1 MNAHQP
7 GRVALTWLALA
18 TAPIPARP
26 AQVAAQTNVARVE
39 AAVANLEWR
48 NIGPTIMGGRVSDL
62 AVVEGDP
69 ATFYVGTATGG
80 VWKTVNHGTTFEPV
94 FDDQP
99 TQSVGDVTV
108 APSNPNVVW
117 VGSGEPQNRQSS
129 PWGNGVYKS
138 TDAGRSWRHMGLAET
153 HHVSRIRIHPRDP
166 STVYVAAVGRLWGAN
181 PERGVY
187 KTTDGGESWELVL
200 FVDEDTGAI
209 DLAMDPNDPE
219 TLFAAMYQRRR
230 TAWGFNGGGPGSGIH
245 RTTDGGASWTKL
257 TEGLPE
263 GDMGRIGLDIFR
275 GDGNLVFAIVEA
287 DKRTPGQGFG
297 GAGGGASRNGVYR
310 STDRGESWERIS
322 PTNNRPMYYSQI
334 WVDPNDPERVYTA
347 GASLYKSLDGGNVFT
362 PDAATEVHPDH
373 HAMWINPADSDHII
387 LGGDGGVSISW
398 DRSRTWRQLT
408 NLPLAQFYQIGV
420 DMRDPYHVCG
430 GLQDNGSWCGPSDT
444 WSNQGIRTRDWYNVG
459 GGDGFHTVMHPD
471 NPRVMFSESQG
482 GNLMRVDLETMER
495 TRMRPL
501 GRPLADEAERE
512 LRWNWDTPVLL
523 SRHDERTVYV
533 GGNVLFRSRDLGMT
547 WEEISPDLTH
557 AIDRA
562 ELEIMGVPGSEPMMS
577 ANDGQA
583 SYGNLKAISESPLD
597 ASLLYVGSDDG
608 KVHVTLDGG
617 GSWTDVTGNIPGL
630 PERTYV
636 SRVVASAHDHATV
649 YATFDGHRNNDFAA
663 HVHVSDDY
671 GASWRRIVDGLPA
684 TSVNA
689 LAEHHRTAGLLFVG
703 NEVGVFFSVDGGE
716 RWIPLNNGLPAVP
729 VDDIKIHPREN
740 DLVLGTHG
748 RGIYIMEDIAP
759 LEGLTTEVLAAGA
772 HLFPV
777 RRATL
782 YNPYTPQGWTPGV
795 YVSPNPPPGALVR
808 YHLADD
814 LPAAAPV
821 ATTTNGNGGN
831 GAGADDADADG
842 DDPATARAPSGR
854 ARITILDAGGEVV
867 RELTGPGSAGI
878 QQVRWDLRIE
888 PPYEPS
894 GAGPG
899 QGGGLQ
905 GGQARGPRVLPGDY
919 TVRLEAAGLTRERPV
934 TVRLDPRVEMSRGDL
949 EARQAALM
957 SAHDLARPVY
967 EAGRAVQRVTT
978 QLMEV
983 GALLREQDEVPEA
996 LSDEVSD
1003 LLEEVRELGR
1013 DINQAAAGARA
1024 AGAIESSSTRPTAD
1038 QLWRLDQS
1046 WERVPPLVERLNEI
1060 LTGSMPSIYRRL
1072 DERGIRPDPGE
1083 AVTVPV
1089 RRRGG

>member
-1 MNAHQP
+1 MNSNEWRCA
-7 GRVALTWLALA
+7 VFTWAA
-18 TAPIPARP
+18 VTAVLIMAWPAN
-26 AQVAAQTNVARVE
+26 AAAQTDAARIE
-39 AAVANLEWR
+39 AAIASLEWR

-62 AVVEGDP
+62 AVVESDP

-80 VWKTVNHGTTFEPV
+80 VWKTVNHGTTFESV
-94 FDDQP
+94 FEDQP

-129 PWGNGVYKS
+129 PWGNGVYRS
-138 TDAGRSWRHMGLAET
+138 TDAGRSWRHMGLEET
-153 HHVSRIRIHPRDP
+153 HHISRIRVHPRDP
-166 STVYVAAVGRLWGAN
+166 NIVYVAAVGRLWGAN

-187 KTTDGGESWELVL
+187 RTTDGGESWELVL

-219 TLFAAMYQRRR
+219 TLFAAMYLLRR
-230 TAWGFNGGGPGSGIH
+230 TGWGFTGGGPGSGIY
-245 RTTDGGASWTKL
+245 RTTDGGASWVEL
-257 TEGLPE
+257 TEGLPD

-297 GAGGGASRNGVYR
+297 GGGGGSSQNGVYR
-310 STDRGESWERIS
+310 STDRGETWEQIS
-322 PTNNRPMYYSQI
+322 TTNNRPMYYSQI
-334 WVDPNDPERVYTA
+334 WVDPTDPERIYTA
-347 GASLYKSLDGGNVFT
+347 GSSLFKSLDGGNNFT
-362 PDAATEVHPDH
+362 PDAASEVHPDH
-373 HAMWINPADSDHII
+373 HAMWIDPANSDHII

-398 DRSRTWRQLT
+398 DRSDTWRQLT
-408 NLPLAQFYQIGV
+408 NLSLAQFYEIGV

-459 GGDGFHTVMHPD
+459 GGDGFYTVMHPT

-482 GNLMRVDLETMER
+482 GNLMRVDLVTMER
-495 TRMRPL
+495 TRMRPVR
-501 GRPLADEAERE
+501 RPLEDGEDRD
-512 LRWNWDTPVLL
+512 LRWNWDTPVRL
-523 SRHDERTVYV
+523 SQHDETTVYV
-533 GGNVLFRSRDLGMT
+533 GSNVLFRSGDLGMT

-557 AIDRA
+557 AIDRS
-562 ELEIMGVPGSEPMMS
+562 ELEIMGVLGSEPQMS

-583 SYGNLKAISESPLD
+583 SYGNLETISESPFD
-597 ASLLYVGSDDG
+597 AGLLYVGSDDG
-608 KVHVTLDGG
+608 RVHVTRDGG

-636 SRVVASAHDHATV
+636 SRVVASAHDQGTV

-663 HVHVSDDY
+663 HVYVSDDY
-671 GASWRRIVDGLPA
+671 GESWRRIVDGLPA
-684 TSVNA
+684 TSVNVV
-689 LAEHHRTAGLLFVG
+689 AEHHRTAGLLIVG
-703 NEVGVFFSVDGGE
+703 HELGVSFSVDGGE
-716 RWIPLNNGLPAVP
+716 QWVALDNGLPAVP

-759 LEGLTTEVLAAGA
+759 LEGLTAEVLAANV

-777 RRATL
+777 RRATS

-795 YVSPNPPPGALVR
+795 YVSPNPAAGALIR
-808 YHLADD
+808 YYLGED
-814 LPAAAPV
+814 LPAATQV
-821 ATTTNGNGGN
+821 AASSEENG
-831 GAGADDADADG
+831 DG
-842 DDPATARAPSGR
+842 DDGSSDASGQPK
-854 ARITILDAGGEVV
+854 ITILDEAGEVV
-867 RELTGPGSAGI
+867 RELTGAGAAGI

-888 PPYEPS
+888 PPYTPS
-894 GAGPG
+894 GPP
-899 QGGGLQ
+899 QQFGGGFG
-905 GGQARGPRVLPGDY
+905 GGQARGPRVLPGTY
-919 TVRLEAAGLTRERPV
+919 TVRLEAAGV
-934 TVRLDPRVEMSRGDL
+934 TQEEQVAVRLDPRVEMSRADL

-957 SAHDLARPVY
+957 SAYDLAGPVY
-967 EAGRAVQRVTT
+967 EAGQAVQRVTT

-983 GALLREQDEVPEA
+983 TALLREQEEGRED
-996 LSDEVSD
+996 LSDEVSA
-1003 LLEEVRELGR
+1003 LLEEARELRG
-1013 DINQAAAGARA
+1013 DINQAAAGARG

-1038 QLWRLDQS
+1038 QLWQLDQA
-1046 WERVPPLVERLNEI
+1046 WEKVPPLIERLNEI
-1060 LTGSMPSIYRRL
+1060 VTGEMPALYRRL
-1072 DERGIRPDPGE
+1072 DELGIRPDPGE
-1083 AVTVPV
+1083 AVTMPM

>member
-1 MNAHQP
+1 MSFHRLC
-7 GRVALTWLALA
+7 GSVRVWV
-18 TAPIPARP
+18 
-26 AQVAAQTNVARVE
+26 VAAVLLAPAWPSDAAAQADAGRIG

-62 AVVEGDP
+62 AVVESDP
-69 ATFYVGTATGG
+69 STFYVGTATGG

-99 TQSVGDVTV
+99 TASVGDVTV

-129 PWGNGVYKS
+129 PWGNGVYRS
-138 TDAGRSWRHMGLAET
+138 TDAGRSWRHMGLEET
-153 HHVSRIRIHPRDP
+153 HHISRIRIHPRDP
-166 STVYVAAVGRLWGAN
+166 SIVYVAAVGRLWGAN
-181 PERGVY
+181 PERGIY

-230 TAWGFNGGGPGSGIH
+230 TGWGFNGGGPGSGIH
-245 RTTDGGASWTKL
+245 RTTDGGASWVEL
-257 TEGLPE
+257 TDGLPD

-297 GAGGGASRNGVYR
+297 GGGGGASRNGVYR
-310 STDRGESWERIS
+310 STDRGESWEQIS
-322 PTNNRPMYYSQI
+322 TTNNRPMYYSQI
-334 WVDPNDPERVYTA
+334 WVDPTDPERIYTA
-347 GASLYKSLDGGNVFT
+347 GSSLYKSLDGGNAFT
-362 PDAATEVHPDH
+362 PDAASEVHPDH
-373 HAMWINPADSDHII
+373 HAMWINPANSDHII
-387 LGGDGGVSISW
+387 LGGDGGIAITW
-398 DRSRTWRQLT
+398 DRSRTWRQLM
-408 NLPLAQFYQIGV
+408 NLPLAQFYEIGV

-459 GGDGFHTVMHPD
+459 GGDGFYTVMHPD

-482 GNLMRVDLETMER
+482 GNLMRVDLVTMER
-495 TRMRPL
+495 TRMRPV
-501 GRPLADEAERE
+501 GRPLEDGGDRE
-512 LRWNWDTPVLL
+512 LRWNWDTPVVL
-523 SRHDERTVYV
+523 SQHDPNTVYV
-533 GGNVLFRSRDLGMT
+533 GANVLFRSRDLGMT

-557 AIDRA
+557 AIDRS
-562 ELEIMGVPGSEPMMS
+562 ELEIMGVAGSEPMMS

-583 SYGNLKAISESPLD
+583 SYGNLETISESPLD
-597 ASLLYVGSDDG
+597 AALLYAGSDDG
-608 KVHVTLDGG
+608 KVHVTRDGG

-636 SRVVASAHDHATV
+636 SRLVASAHDHATV
-649 YATFDGHRNNDFAA
+649 YAAFDGHRNDDFAA
-663 HVHVSDDY
+663 HVYVSANH
-671 GASWRRIVDGLPA
+671 GESWRRIVDGLPA
-684 TSVNA
+684 TSVNVI
-689 LAEHHRTAGLLFVG
+689 AEHHRTAGLLFVG

-716 RWIPLNNGLPAVP
+716 RWVALNNGLPAVP

-759 LEGLTTEVLAAGA
+759 LEGLTAEVLAADA

-795 YVSPNPPPGALVR
+795 YVSPNPPAGALIR
-808 YHLADD
+808 YYAGAGLS
-814 LPAAAPV
+814 AAAT
-821 ATTTNGNGGN
+821 ADAS
-831 GAGADDADADG
+831 AGANGDG
-842 DDPATARAPSGR
+842 GEGGGSASGQV
-854 ARITILDAGGEVV
+854 AISILDSGGEVV
-867 RELTGPGSAGI
+867 RELTGPGAEGI

-888 PPYEPS
+888 PPYTPS
-894 GAGPG
+894 GTGP
-899 QGGGLQ
+899 QFGGGGFQ
-905 GGQARGPRVLPGDY
+905 GGQARGPRVLPGTY
-919 TVRLEAAGLTRERPV
+919 AVRMEAAGRTHEEQV
-934 TVRLDPRVEMSRGDL
+934 VVRLDPRVEMSRADL

-957 SAHDLARPVY
+957 SAYDLARPVY
-967 EAGRAVQRVTT
+967 EARQAVQRVTT

-983 GALLREQDEVPEA
+983 SALLREREAAPET
-996 LSDEVSD
+996 LG
-1003 LLEEVRELGR
+1003 EEVGGLLDEARELGG
-1013 DINQAAAGARA
+1013 DINQAAAGARGA
-1024 AGAIESSSTRPTAD
+1024 TAIEASSTRPTAD
-1038 QLWRLDQS
+1038 QLWQLDRA

-1060 LTGSMPSIYRRL
+1060 VTEEMPALYRRL
-1072 DERGIRPDPGE
+1072 DEHGIRPDPGGPITMPE
-1083 AVTVPV
+1083 
-1089 RRRGG
+1089 RRGGA

>member
-1 MNAHQP
+1 MSFRRLC
-7 GRVALTWLALA
+7 GSVRVWV
-18 TAPIPARP
+18 
-26 AQVAAQTNVARVE
+26 VAAVVLAPAWPSDAAAQADAGRIG

-62 AVVEGDP
+62 AVVESDP
-69 ATFYVGTATGG
+69 STFYVGTATGG

-99 TQSVGDVTV
+99 TASVGDVTV

-129 PWGNGVYKS
+129 PWGNGVYRS
-138 TDAGRSWRHMGLAET
+138 TDAGRSWRHMGLEET
-153 HHVSRIRIHPRDP
+153 HHISRIRIHPRDP
-166 STVYVAAVGRLWGAN
+166 SIVYVAAVGRLWGAN
-181 PERGVY
+181 PERGIY

-230 TAWGFNGGGPGSGIH
+230 TGWGFNGGGPGSGIH
-245 RTTDGGASWTKL
+245 RTTDGGASWVEL
-257 TEGLPE
+257 TDGLPD

-297 GAGGGASRNGVYR
+297 GGGGGASRNGVYR
-310 STDRGESWERIS
+310 STDRGESWEQIS
-322 PTNNRPMYYSQI
+322 TTNNRPMYYSQI
-334 WVDPNDPERVYTA
+334 WVDPTDPERIYTA
-347 GASLYKSLDGGNVFT
+347 GSSLYKSLDGGNAFT
-362 PDAATEVHPDH
+362 PDAASEVHPDH
-373 HAMWINPADSDHII
+373 HAMWINPANSDHII
-387 LGGDGGVSISW
+387 LGGDGGVAITW
-398 DRSRTWRQLT
+398 DRSRTWRQLM
-408 NLPLAQFYQIGV
+408 NLPLAQFYEIGV

-459 GGDGFHTVMHPD
+459 GGDGFYTVMHPD

-482 GNLMRVDLETMER
+482 GNLMRVDLVTMER
-495 TRMRPL
+495 TRMRPV
-501 GRPLADEAERE
+501 GRPLEDGGDRE
-512 LRWNWDTPVLL
+512 LRWNWDTPVVL
-523 SRHDERTVYV
+523 SQHDPNTVYV
-533 GGNVLFRSRDLGMT
+533 GANVLFRSRDLGMT
-547 WEEISPDLTH
+547 WEEISPDLTR
-557 AIDRA
+557 AIDRS
-562 ELEIMGVPGSEPMMS
+562 ELEIMGVAGSEPMMS

-583 SYGNLKAISESPLD
+583 SYGNLETISESPLD
-597 ASLLYVGSDDG
+597 AALLYAGSDDG
-608 KVHVTLDGG
+608 KVHVTRDGG

-636 SRVVASAHDHATV
+636 SRLVASAHDHATV
-649 YATFDGHRNNDFAA
+649 YATFDGHRNDDFAA
-663 HVHVSDDY
+663 HVYVSANH
-671 GASWRRIVDGLPA
+671 GESWRRIVDGLPA
-684 TSVNA
+684 TSVNVI
-689 LAEHHRTAGLLFVG
+689 AEHHRTAGLLFVG

-716 RWIPLNNGLPAVP
+716 RWVALNNGLPAVP

-759 LEGLTTEVLAAGA
+759 LEGLTAEVLAADA

-795 YVSPNPPPGALVR
+795 YVSPNPPAGALIR
-808 YHLADD
+808 YYAGAGLS
-814 LPAAAPV
+814 AAAT
-821 ATTTNGNGGN
+821 ADAS
-831 GAGADDADADG
+831 AGANGDG
-842 DDPATARAPSGR
+842 GEGGGSASGQV
-854 ARITILDAGGEVV
+854 AISILDSGGEVV
-867 RELTGPGSAGI
+867 RELTGPGAEGI

-888 PPYEPS
+888 PPYTPS
-894 GAGPG
+894 GTGP
-899 QGGGLQ
+899 QFGGGGFQ
-905 GGQARGPRVLPGDY
+905 GGQARGPRVLPGTY
-919 TVRLEAAGLTRERPV
+919 AVRMEAAGRTHEEQV
-934 TVRLDPRVEMSRGDL
+934 VVRLDPRVETSRADL

-957 SAHDLARPVY
+957 SAYDLARPVY
-967 EAGRAVQRVTT
+967 EARQGVQRVTT

-983 GALLREQDEVPEA
+983 SALLREREAAPETLGEEVG
-996 LSDEVSD
+996 D
-1003 LLEEVRELGR
+1003 LLDEARELGG
-1013 DINQAAAGARA
+1013 DINQAAAGARGA
-1024 AGAIESSSTRPTAD
+1024 TAIEASSTRPTAD
-1038 QLWRLDQS
+1038 QLWQLDRA

-1060 LTGSMPSIYRRL
+1060 VTEEMPALYRRL
-1072 DERGIRPDPGE
+1072 DEHGIRPDPGGAITMPE
-1083 AVTVPV
+1083 
-1089 RRRGG
+1089 RRGGA

>member
-1 MNAHQP
+1 MNSHQW
-7 GRVALTWLALA
+7 RRAMLTWMALA
-18 TAPIPARP
+18 IALIPAWP
-26 AQVAAQTNVARVE
+26 ADASAQTDAARVE

-62 AVVEGDP
+62 AVVESDP
-69 ATFYVGTATGG
+69 STFYVGTATGG

-99 TQSVGDVTV
+99 TTSVGDVTV

-138 TDAGRSWRHMGLAET
+138 TDAGRSWSHMGLDET
-153 HHVSRIRIHPRDP
+153 HHISRIRIHPRDP
-166 STVYVAAVGRLWGAN
+166 SIVYVAAVGRLWGAN
-181 PERGVY
+181 PERGIY

-245 RTTDGGASWTKL
+245 RTTDGGASWVEL
-257 TEGLPE
+257 TDGLPD
-263 GDMGRIGLDIFR
+263 GDMGRIGLDIHR

-297 GAGGGASRNGVYR
+297 GGGGGSSRNGVYR
-310 STDRGESWERIS
+310 STDRGESWEQIS
-322 PTNNRPMYYSQI
+322 TTNNRPMYYSQI
-334 WVDPNDPERVYTA
+334 WVDPGDPERIYTA
-347 GASLYKSLDGGNVFT
+347 GSSLYKSLDGGNNFT
-362 PDAATEVHPDH
+362 PDAASEVHPDH
-373 HAMWINPADSDHII
+373 HAMWINPDNSDHIV
-387 LGGDGGVSISW
+387 LGGDGGVAISW

-408 NLPLAQFYQIGV
+408 NIPLAQFYEIGV

-430 GLQDNGSWCGPSDT
+430 GLQDNGSWCAPSDT

-459 GGDGFHTVMHPD
+459 GGDGFYTVMHPT

-482 GNLMRVDLETMER
+482 GNLMRVDLVTMER
-495 TRMRPL
+495 TRMRPV
-501 GRPLADEAERE
+501 GRPLEDGEERE
-512 LRWNWDTPVLL
+512 LRWNWDTPVFL
-523 SRHDERTVYV
+523 SQHDETTVYV
-533 GGNVLFRSRDLGMT
+533 GSNVLFRSRDLGMT

-557 AIDRA
+557 AIDRTG
-562 ELEIMGVPGSEPMMS
+562 LEIMGVAGSEPQMS

-583 SYGNLKAISESPLD
+583 SYGNLETIAESPFD
-597 ASLLYVGSDDG
+597 AGLLYVGSDDG
-608 KVHVTLDGG
+608 KVHVTRDGG
-617 GSWTDVTGNIPGL
+617 ASWTDVTDNIPGL

-636 SRVVASAHDHATV
+636 SRVVASAHDQATV

-663 HVHVSDDY
+663 HVYVSTDY
-671 GASWRRIVDGLPA
+671 GESWRRIVDGLPA
-684 TSVNA
+684 TSVNVI
-689 LAEHHRTAGLLFVG
+689 AEHHRTEGLLFVG

-716 RWIPLNNGLPAVP
+716 QWVALDNGLPAVP
-729 VDDIKIHPREN
+729 VDDIRIHPREN

-759 LEGLTTEVLAAGA
+759 LEGLTAEVLAAGA

-795 YVSPNPPPGALVR
+795 YVSPNPPAGALIR
-808 YHLADD
+808 YYVGEAGAGGGVV
-814 LPAAAPV
+814 AASPD
-821 ATTTNGNGGN
+821 GNGGD
-831 GAGADDADADG
+831 GDADG
-842 DDPATARAPSGR
+842 REAAADGSAQPK
-854 ARITILDAGGEVV
+854 ITILDDGGEVV
-867 RELTGPGSAGI
+867 RELAGPGAAGI

-888 PPYEPS
+888 PPYTPS
-894 GAGPG
+894 GPP
-899 QGGGLQ
+899 QQFGGGFG
-905 GGQARGPRVLPGDY
+905 GGQARGPRVLPGTY
-919 TVRLEAAGLTRERPV
+919 TVRLEAAGRTQEEEV
-934 TVRLDPRVEMSRGDL
+934 VVRLDPRVDMSRADL

-957 SAHDLARPVY
+957 SAWDLAGPVY

-978 QLMEV
+978 RLMEV
-983 GALLREQDEVPEA
+983 SALLREQEETPEE
-996 LSDEVSD
+996 LSEEVSG
-1003 LLEEVRELGR
+1003 LLEEARELGR
-1013 DINQAAAGARA
+1013 DINQAAAGAR
-1024 AGAIESSSTRPTAD
+1024 GANAIGSSSTRPTAD
-1038 QLWRLDQS
+1038 QLWQLDQA
-1046 WERVPPLVERLNEI
+1046 WEKVPPLIERLNEI
-1060 LTGSMPSIYRRL
+1060 VADEMPALYRQL
-1072 DERGIRPDPGE
+1072 DEQGIRPDPGE
-1083 AVTVPV
+1083 TVTMPV
-1089 RRRGG
+1089 RRGG

>member
-1 MNAHQP
+1 MSFKSRSL
-7 GRVALTWLALA
+7 RVGMALVAVLAPVWPSGA
-18 TAPIPARP
+18 V
-26 AQVAAQTNVARVE
+26 AQGDAARVE

-62 AVVEGDP
+62 AVVETDP
-69 ATFYVGTATGG
+69 STFYVGTATGG

-94 FDDQP
+94 FDNEP
-99 TQSVGDVTV
+99 TTSVGDVTV

-138 TDAGRSWRHMGLAET
+138 TDAGRTWRHMGLAET
-153 HHVSRIRIHPRDP
+153 HHISRIRIHPRDP
-166 STVYVAAVGRLWGAN
+166 SIVYVAAVGRLWGAN

-209 DLAMDPNDPE
+209 DLAMDANDPE

-245 RTTDGGASWTKL
+245 RTTDGGASWVEL
-257 TEGLPE
+257 TDGLPD
-263 GDMGRIGLDIFR
+263 GDMGRIGLDIYR

-297 GAGGGASRNGVYR
+297 GGGSGSSRNGVYR
-310 STDRGESWERIS
+310 STDRGETWEQIS
-322 PTNNRPMYYSQI
+322 TTNNRPMYYSQI
-334 WVDPNDPERVYTA
+334 WVDPDDPERIYTA
-347 GASLYKSLDGGNVFT
+347 GSSLYKSLDGGNTFT
-362 PDAATEVHPDH
+362 PDAASEVHPDH
-373 HAMWINPADSDHII
+373 HAMWIDPANSDHLI
-387 LGGDGGVSISW
+387 LGGDGGIAISW

-408 NLPLAQFYQIGV
+408 NIPLAQFYEIGV
-420 DMRDPYHVCG
+420 DMREPYHVCG
-430 GLQDNGSWCGPSDT
+430 GLQDNGSWCAPSDT

-459 GGDGFHTVMHPD
+459 GGDGFYTVMHPD
-471 NPRVMFSESQG
+471 NPRMMFSESQG
-482 GNLMRVDLETMER
+482 GNLMRVDLVTMER
-495 TRMRPL
+495 TRMRPV
-501 GRPLADEAERE
+501 GRPLEDDEERE

-523 SRHDERTVYV
+523 SQHDENTVYV
-533 GGNVLFRSRDLGMT
+533 GSNVLFRSRDLGMT

-557 AIDRA
+557 AMDRA
-562 ELEIMGVPGSEPMMS
+562 ELEIMGVAGSEPQMS

-583 SYGNLKAISESPLD
+583 SYGNLETISESPFD
-597 ASLLYVGSDDG
+597 AGLLYVGSDDG
-608 KVHVTLDGG
+608 RVHVTRDGG
-617 GSWTDVTGNIPGL
+617 ASWTDVTGNIPGL

-636 SRVVASAHDHATV
+636 SRVVASAHDVATV

-663 HVHVSDDY
+663 HVYASTDY
-671 GASWRRIVDGLPA
+671 GENWRRIVDGLPA
-684 TSVNA
+684 TSVNVIT
-689 LAEHHRTAGLLFVG
+689 EHHRTAGLLFVG

-716 RWIPLNNGLPAVP
+716 QWMALANGLPAVP

-759 LEGLTTEVLAAGA
+759 LEGLTAEVLAADA

-795 YVSPNPPPGALVR
+795 YVSPNPPAGALIR
-808 YHLADD
+808 YYVGEAGAGGGVV
-814 LPAAAPV
+814 AASPP
-821 ATTTNGNGGN
+821 GNGGD
-831 GAGADDADADG
+831 GDAGGREAAADA
-842 DDPATARAPSGR
+842 SGQ
-854 ARITILDAGGEVV
+854 AKITILGGGGEVV
-867 RELTGPGSAGI
+867 RELTGPAAAGI

-888 PPYEPS
+888 PPYTPS
-894 GAGPG
+894 GPA
-899 QGGGLQ
+899 QQFGGGFG
-905 GGQARGPRVLPGDY
+905 GGQARGPRVLPGTY
-919 TVRLEAAGLTRERPV
+919 TVRLETAGVTQERQV
-934 TVRLDPRVEMSRGDL
+934 AIRLDPRVEMSRADL
-949 EARQAALM
+949 ETRQAALM
-957 SAHDLARPVY
+957 SAYDLAGPVY
-967 EAGRAVQRVTT
+967 EAGQAVRRVTT

-983 GALLREQDEVPEA
+983 SSLLREQEETPEE
-996 LSDEVSD
+996 LSEEVSG
-1003 LLEEVRELGR
+1003 LLEEARELGR
-1013 DINQAAAGARA
+1013 DINQAAAGARG

-1038 QLWRLDQS
+1038 QLWQLDRA
-1046 WERVPPLVERLNEI
+1046 WERVPPLIERLNEI
-1060 LTGSMPSIYRRL
+1060 VADEMPALYRQL

-1083 AVTVPV
+1083 AVTMPV
-1089 RRRGG
+1089 RRGGA

>member
-1 MNAHQP
+1 MNSNEWRRA
-7 GRVALTWLALA
+7 VFTWAA
-18 TAPIPARP
+18 VTAVLIPVWP
-26 AQVAAQTNVARVE
+26 ADASAQTDAARIE
-39 AAVANLEWR
+39 AAITSLEWR

-62 AVVEGDP
+62 AVVESDP

-80 VWKTVNHGTTFEPV
+80 VWKTVNHGTTFESV
-94 FDDQP
+94 FEDQP

-129 PWGNGVYKS
+129 PWGNGVYRS
-138 TDAGRSWRHMGLAET
+138 TDAGRSWRHMGLEET
-153 HHVSRIRIHPRDP
+153 HHISRIRVHPRDP
-166 STVYVAAVGRLWGAN
+166 NIVYVAAVGRLWGAN
-181 PERGVY
+181 PERGIY

-230 TAWGFNGGGPGSGIH
+230 TGWGFNGGGPGSGIH
-245 RTTDGGASWTKL
+245 RTTDGGASWVEL
-257 TEGLPE
+257 TEGLPD

-275 GDGNLVFAIVEA
+275 GDGNMVFAIVEA

-297 GAGGGASRNGVYR
+297 GGGGGSSQNGVYR
-310 STDRGESWERIS
+310 STDRGETWEQIS
-322 PTNNRPMYYSQI
+322 TTNNRPMYYSQI
-334 WVDPNDPERVYTA
+334 WVDPTDPERIYTA
-347 GASLYKSLDGGNVFT
+347 GASLYKSLDGGNTFT
-362 PDAATEVHPDH
+362 PDAASEVHPDH
-373 HAMWINPADSDHII
+373 HAMWINPANSDHII

-398 DRSRTWRQLT
+398 DRSDTWRQLT
-408 NLPLAQFYQIGV
+408 NLSLAQFYEIGV

-459 GGDGFHTVMHPD
+459 GGDGFYTVMHPT

-482 GNLMRVDLETMER
+482 GNLMRVDLVTMER
-495 TRMRPL
+495 TRMRPV
-501 GRPLADEAERE
+501 GRPLGDDEERE

-523 SRHDERTVYV
+523 SQHDENTVYV
-533 GGNVLFRSRDLGMT
+533 GSNVLFRSRDLGMT

-557 AIDRA
+557 AIDRT
-562 ELEIMGVPGSEPMMS
+562 ELEIMGVAGSEPMMS

-583 SYGNLKAISESPLD
+583 SYGNLETIAESPFD
-597 ASLLYVGSDDG
+597 AELLYVGSDDG
-608 KVHVTLDGG
+608 MVHVTRDGG

-636 SRVVASAHDHATV
+636 SRVVASAHDQATV

-663 HVHVSDDY
+663 HVYVSPDY
-671 GASWRRIVDGLPA
+671 GESWGRIVDGLPA
-684 TSVNA
+684 TSVNVI
-689 LAEHHRTAGLLFVG
+689 AEHHRTAGLLFVG
-703 NEVGVFFSVDGGE
+703 HELGVSFSVDGGQE
-716 RWIPLNNGLPAVP
+716 WMALDNGLPAVP
-729 VDDIKIHPREN
+729 VDDIRIHPREN

-759 LEGLTTEVLAAGA
+759 LEGLTAEVLAADA

-777 RRATL
+777 RRATS

-795 YVSPNPPPGALVR
+795 YVSPNPAAGALIR
-808 YHLADD
+808 YYLGED
-814 LPAAAPV
+814 LPAATQV
-821 ATTTNGNGGN
+821 AASPEENGG
-831 GAGADDADADG
+831 GVSDGVSDA
-842 DDPATARAPSGR
+842 SGQPK
-854 ARITILDAGGEVV
+854 ITILDDGGEVV
-867 RELTGPGSAGI
+867 RELSGPGDAGI

-888 PPYEPS
+888 PPYTPS
-894 GAGPG
+894 GPP
-899 QGGGLQ
+899 QQFGGGFG
-905 GGQARGPRVLPGDY
+905 GGQARGPRVLPGTY
-919 TVRLEAAGLTRERPV
+919 TVRLEAAGVTREEQV
-934 TVRLDPRVEMSRGDL
+934 AVRLDPRVEMSRADL

-957 SAHDLARPVY
+957 SAYDLAGPVY
-967 EAGRAVQRVTT
+967 EAGQAVQRVTA

-983 GALLREQDEVPEA
+983 SALLREQDEAPED
-996 LSDEVSD
+996 LSEDVSG
-1003 LLEEVRELGR
+1003 LLEEARELR
-1013 DINQAAAGARA
+1013 DDINQAAAGARG

-1038 QLWRLDQS
+1038 QLWQLDQA
-1046 WERVPPLVERLNEI
+1046 WEKVPPLIERLNEI
-1060 LTGSMPSIYRRL
+1060 VTDEMSALYRRL
-1072 DERGIRPDPGE
+1072 DEQGIRPDPGE
-1083 AVTVPV
+1083 AVTMPV